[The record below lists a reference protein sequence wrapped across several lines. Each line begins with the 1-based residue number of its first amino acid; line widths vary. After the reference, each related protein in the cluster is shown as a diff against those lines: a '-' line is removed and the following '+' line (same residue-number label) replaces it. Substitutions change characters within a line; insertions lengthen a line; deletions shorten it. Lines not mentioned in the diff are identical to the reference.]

1 MAKLRIEKTLI
12 ILDEKEVRRV
22 LRLAR
27 QDDPQEIHAFVKEVI
42 AERVEAALRKR
53 CGDRGR

>member
-12 ILDEKEVRRV
+12 ILDEDEIRQV

-27 QDDPQEIHAFVKEVI
+27 RDDVREIYAFVKDVI

-53 CGDRGR
+53 CG

>member
-1 MAKLRIEKTLI
+1 MAKQRIEKTLI
-12 ILDEKEVRRV
+12 ILDEDEIRQV

-27 QDDPQEIHAFVKEVI
+27 RDDAQEIYAFVKELI

-53 CGDRGR
+53 CG

>member
-1 MAKLRIEKTLI
+1 MAKQRIEKTLI

-27 QDDPQEIHAFVKEVI
+27 QDDPQEIYAFVKEVI
-42 AERVEAALRKR
+42 SERVEAALRKR
-53 CGDRGR
+53 CG